1 MDKKVQFLGMIM
13 LIAVLLL
20 AACGNNNTDG
30 NSSNNIVE
38 ADEDL
43 GDTDI
48 TIPYVAWADYEARL
62 HVLAEVL
69 EQEGYD
75 VELTEV
81 EAGPMFTSIADGTAD
96 FTAMWLPSTHE
107 EYWDEYEGDIE
118 KGNEVLD
125 EAPLSFAVPD
135 YMADDV
141 QSIEDL
147 KDNEE
152 LGESVDWTI
161 TGIDPGAGIMDMSES
176 AIDEYDLDNWDLQE
190 SSEAAMLATVE
201 DSIDAEEPI
210 IFTGW
215 EPHFMFGKWDLE
227 LLDDPEGIFGGDGDQ
242 IYLVSNNDL
251 EEDSPAAYQTI
262 EQYTEDYDMLNE
274 LMADM
279 EDGDPETVAEE
290 FVEENED
297 LVEEWT
303 EGIE

>member
-1 MDKKVQFLGMIM
+1 MKKKFYFIGM
-13 LIAVLLL
+13 LLMVAILSL
-20 AACGNNNTDG
+20 AACGNNENAA
-30 NSSNNIVE
+30 SSNNAE
-38 ADEDL
+38 AESEADL
-43 GDTDI
+43 GDTEI
-48 TIPYVAWADYEARL
+48 AIPYVAWADYEARL
-62 HVLAEVL
+62 HVIAEVL
-69 EQEGYD
+69 EEEGYD

-81 EAGPMFTSIADGTAD
+81 EAGPMFTSIADGTSD

-118 KGNEVLD
+118 KVNEVLD
-125 EAPLSFAVPD
+125 EAPLSFAIPE

-147 KDNEE
+147 KDNEK

-161 TGIDPGAGIMDMSES
+161 TGIDPGAGIMGMSES
-176 AIDEYDLDNWDLQE
+176 AIDEYELDNWNLQE
-190 SSEAAMLATVE
+190 SSEAAMLATVG

-227 LLDDPEGIFGGDGDQ
+227 LLDDSEGVFGGDGDQ
-242 IYLVSNNDL
+242 IYLVANNDF
-251 EEDSPAAYQTI
+251 EENSPAAYQII

-279 EDGDPETVAEE
+279 EDDDPEIVAEE

-297 LVEEWT
+297 LVNEWT